1 MPDLRLHDDDMPEHE
16 TWTASHPSPIDRRAE
31 NRDQRMTCP
40 PLCHD
45 AGSSIRRLYI
55 YISVNLC
62 CAVPPTSWPEKL
74 PPTGAG
80 EECCRPRRT
89 PWYLPATFLTSRK
102 EKISRGR
109 ALSIILEENE
119 KHTHTENGATL
130 ATATSELK
138 TKLAG
143 WAFCRKLKHISLSRK
158 CKRFL
163 CLRAGVYQV
172 YTDQLFFWQDY
183 VT

>member
-55 YISVNLC
+55 YIGQPLLC
-62 CAVPPTSWPEKL
+62 GASDKLARETSSNRRWRGMLSSPSNPVVFTCHVFDEQEGKNKS
-74 PPTGAG
+74 
-80 EECCRPRRT
+80 RPRVVDN
-89 PWYLPATFLTSRK
+89 
-102 EKISRGR
+102 SRGKR
-109 ALSIILEENE
+109 
-119 KHTHTENGATL
+119 KTHTHTENGATL

-163 CLRAGVYQV
+163 CLRARNHSK
-172 YTDQLFFWQDY
+172 
-183 VT
+183 